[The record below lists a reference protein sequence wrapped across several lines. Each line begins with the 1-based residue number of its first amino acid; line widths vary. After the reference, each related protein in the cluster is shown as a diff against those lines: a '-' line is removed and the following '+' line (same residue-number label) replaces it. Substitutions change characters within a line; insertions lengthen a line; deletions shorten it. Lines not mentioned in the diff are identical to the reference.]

1 MRLHGEAHR
10 DGTRRPVVRLLAVLV
25 SAALLVAGA
34 VLVPASPASAMTQ
47 VGAPPAGVPGSTVQA
62 VVQNQSAGQ
71 GTWTIEAPPATL
83 ITAAASRPGTGLGQF
98 TCTPVD
104 GGARAACGTSTWG
117 AGNQVV
123 VTVAIAAT
131 ADAPQTV
138 TGSSTISGL
147 ESGPWSVSIVRPAAP
162 PAPVVVTPPDGDES
176 VEVLPTVTGTK
187 VAGSGDTTGTT
198 LTALLDGDPLCTV
211 PPGGEAAWACVPDA
225 PLEVGEHVVEATQVD
240 RFGQVSATATSTFV
254 VLAPADL
261 VVVQEGPV
269 ELLPTRPVTRTVTV
283 RDVGSGEARAAVVVV
298 DLDGFPA
305 TACTVTGQ
313 PVECAALADGADL
326 GTLAPGASAVVA
338 VTGTVPEATPPG
350 TAWTVVASATST
362 TDPLPDEPVAAELRV
377 VPLAAPTIATPAD
390 GTTTTERRPVVSGG
404 GAVEGATVTVTT
416 ADGTVGV
423 CSAVADARGLW
434 SCLPGALGDGT
445 YVLAVTQSFGGLL
458 SPAATS
464 TVTVTTPVVVPP
476 PSGGGSGGGAGGSG
490 GGASGPGTG
499 TGPGGPSGGRP
510 SAGTGGGP
518 GAGGTGGS
526 GSGSGTGGGSD
537 AVPAPVVPPA
547 PAPGDDGATG
557 DGGTGSG
564 GAGGAG
570 GGPVGIDLRFG
581 GPRITPG
588 TAGDLRGTLGPNT
601 SNQEVV
607 LTVQGRITPGMVYRS
622 VVVTVGDRVVTCTVA
637 TSSFT
642 CEVPLG
648 PGESADVAVRVFADG
663 LAAPDTAVQQLTVD
677 SDLAGQ
683 ANTAT
688 LTTPVATTGTEAS
701 RLADQ
706 ITTFTVTEFPGA
718 MLPLLAML
726 LFALA
731 ATVAGRRRSAP
742 LVARDAPT
750 DGPISTAP
758 GSTAPAPAGPGRDS
772 GPAPTT
778 DDTTRS

>member
-1 MRLHGEAHR
+1 MRLHGDGHR
-10 DGTRRPVVRLLAVLV
+10 AGARGPVARALAVV
-25 SAALLVAGA
+25 ASAVLLVAGA
-34 VLVPASPASAMTQ
+34 VLVPAPSASAMTQ

-62 VVQNQSAGQ
+62 IVQNQSAGP
-71 GTWTIEAPPATL
+71 GTWTIEAPPSTL
-83 ITAAASRPGTGLGQF
+83 VTAAASRPGTGLGQF
-98 TCTPVD
+98 SCTPVD

-123 VTVAIAAT
+123 VTLAIAAT

-147 ESGPWSVSIVRPAAP
+147 ESGPYSVTIVRPAAP
-162 PAPVVVTPPDGDES
+162 AAPAVATPPDGDES
-176 VEVLPTVTGTK
+176 VETLPAVTGTK
-187 VAGSGDTTGTT
+187 VAGSADTTGTT
-198 LTALLDGDPLCTV
+198 LTALLDGEPLCTV
-211 PPGGEAAWACVPDA
+211 PPGADASWACVPGA
-225 PLEVGEHVVEATQVD
+225 PLDVGEHVVEATQVD
-240 RFGQVSATATSTFV
+240 RFGQVSPTATSTFT

-261 VVVQEGPV
+261 VVVQEGPD

-283 RDVGSGEARAAVVVV
+283 RDDGPGEARAATVLV

-305 TACTVTGQ
+305 TACAVADQ
-313 PVECAALADGADL
+313 PVDCAALADGVDL
-326 GTLAPGASAVVA
+326 GTLAPAASAVVT
-338 VTGTVPEATPPG
+338 VTGTVPEGTAPG
-350 TAWTVVASATST
+350 TAWTVLASATST
-362 TDPLPDEPVAAELRV
+362 TDPVPDAPVAAELRV
-377 VPLAAPTIATPAD
+377 VPLAAPTITTPAD
-390 GTTTTERRPVVSGG
+390 GTTTTERRPVVSG
-404 GAVEGATVTVTT
+404 ADVVEGATVTVTT

-423 CSAVADARGLW
+423 CSAVGDARGLW

-464 TVTVTTPVVVPP
+464 TVTVTTPVVVSP
-476 PSGGGSGGGAGGSG
+476 PSGGGGGGGGAGGGGGSSGAGG
-490 GGASGPGTG
+490 GGAGGGGGGGAAGPGA
-499 TGPGGPSGGRP
+499 GGAGSGGRP
-510 SAGTGGGP
+510 SSGSGGGTGGG
-518 GAGGTGGS
+518 GAATGGS
-526 GSGSGTGGGSD
+526 GSD
-537 AVPAPVVPPA
+537 AVPAPVAP
-547 PAPGDDGATG
+547 PAPGDGTG
-557 DGGTGSG
+557 TGTGSG
-564 GAGGAG
+564 GAAGAG

-581 GPRITPG
+581 SPRIAPG
-588 TAGDLRGTLGPNT
+588 TAADLRGTLGPNA
-601 SNQEVV
+601 SDQEVV
-607 LTVQGRITPGMVYRS
+607 LTFQGRITPGMVYRS

-663 LAAPDTAVQQLTVD
+663 LAAPDTAVQQLSVD
-677 SDLAGQ
+677 SDLADQ
-683 ANTAT
+683 ANVAT
-688 LTTPVATTGTEAS
+688 LTTPVAATGTEAS

-742 LVARDAPT
+742 LVPGDAPT

-758 GSTAPAPAGPGRDS
+758 SGTGTPRAS

-778 DDTTRS
+778 DDPTTRS